1 MESVS
6 AAFDAEVIKEDDL
19 GAAFP
24 PLCVAVDSSS
34 SSADIS
40 EPGAKMAKQADDSSP
55 PAAAP
60 PPAGAAPPPAAG
72 AAPPPPSVGAAKGG
86 SALVFAWANKGCDC
100 PRCEKP
106 APAV

>member
-34 SSADIS
+34 SSADVS
-40 EPGAKMAKQADDSSP
+40 EPGAKKAKQADDSSP

-60 PPAGAAPPPAAG
+60 PP
-72 AAPPPPSVGAAKGG
+72 APPPPSVGAAKGG